1 MAGNTFGEAFRVT
14 TFGESHG
21 IALGV
26 IVDGFPAGIEID
38 EGFIQSEMDRRRPG
52 GTKLGTMR
60 SESDRIRI
68 LSGIFEGR
76 STGCPIA
83 MMLENSNQKS
93 GDYSAIQHLFRPGH
107 ADYTFQEKYG
117 IRDYR
122 GGGRTSGRET
132 SARVAAG
139 ALAKILL
146 GRKGISI
153 NAGVTMVH
161 GIWAEDALWNPPFKA
176 PLYCVTC
183 SNGDRMIEE
192 IENAKR
198 SLDSVG
204 GIIECRIDGCPI
216 GLGSP
221 VFDKLDAM
229 LAHAMLSIG
238 AVKGIEFG
246 SGFGASSLFG
256 SQNNDQMEM
265 RDGRPAFITNNAGG
279 ILGGLSNGNQIVFRI
294 AVKPTPSIARK
305 QHTVSDSFEDRDIEI
320 TGRHDPTILARAVVV
335 VEAMAAITLLDAL
348 LRDGYVR

>member
-153 NAGVTMVH
+153 ILKNQ
-161 GIWAEDALWNPPFKA
+161 K
-176 PLYCVTC
+176 
-183 SNGDRMIEE
+183 
-192 IENAKR
+192 
-198 SLDSVG
+198 VG
-204 GIIECRIDGCPI
+204 AN
-216 GLGSP
+216 
-221 VFDKLDAM
+221 V
-229 LAHAMLSIG
+229 
-238 AVKGIEFG
+238 
-246 SGFGASSLFG
+246 
-256 SQNNDQMEM
+256 
-265 RDGRPAFITNNAGG
+265 
-279 ILGGLSNGNQIVFRI
+279 
-294 AVKPTPSIARK
+294 
-305 QHTVSDSFEDRDIEI
+305 
-320 TGRHDPTILARAVVV
+320 
-335 VEAMAAITLLDAL
+335 
-348 LRDGYVR
+348 